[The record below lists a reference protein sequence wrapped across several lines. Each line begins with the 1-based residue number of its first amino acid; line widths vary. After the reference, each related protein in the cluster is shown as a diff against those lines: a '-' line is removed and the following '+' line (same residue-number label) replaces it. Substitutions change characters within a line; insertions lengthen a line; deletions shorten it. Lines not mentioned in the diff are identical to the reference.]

1 MSDHLPGNF
10 FRLHGKRSKGDRIE
24 PKRILLRRVESLP
37 GPITPW
43 SCRPKPWA
51 FRTFPQRPQISS
63 ELSTRARRTASVWLT
78 PAKKFWCR
86 VKQNLPFWS
95 ISPMSQLLSFQPSGF
110 IAASMKCVAFLYA
123 PYVFVRLG
131 QRRRLIAKQNPDGGQ
146 R

>member
-51 FRTFPQRPQISS
+51 FRPFRSGPRSHQSFPPEPPPPGIC
-63 ELSTRARRTASVWLT
+63 LV
-78 PAKKFWCR
+78 
-86 VKQNLPFWS
+86 
-95 ISPMSQLLSFQPSGF
+95 
-110 IAASMKCVAFLYA
+110 
-123 PYVFVRLG
+123 
-131 QRRRLIAKQNPDGGQ
+131 NP
-146 R
+146 RKNVLV